1 MELICERLIDTMKSN
16 SSNIGNQVELPLKK
30 GNKQKK
36 AFVSSVYAC
45 VASERYIAQK
55 IGNRIPEGPK
65 SDKWEFFKFS
75 FLIKKKTIQRR
86 RKGECFNNLVRATL
100 ITISRAVICID

>member
-1 MELICERLIDTMKSN
+1 MICERLIDTMKSN

-45 VASERYIAQK
+45 VASERYIAKK
-55 IGNRIPEGPK
+55 IAIRIPEGPK

-75 FLIKKKTIQRR
+75 FLIKKKNNTKTTKRR
-86 RKGECFNNLVRATL
+86 ML
-100 ITISRAVICID
+100 

>member
-1 MELICERLIDTMKSN
+1 MICERLIDTMKSN

-36 AFVSSVYAC
+36 ALVSSVYAG
-45 VASERYIAQK
+45 VASERYIAKK
-55 IGNRIPEGPK
+55 IGIRIPEGPK

-75 FLIKKKTIQRR
+75 FLIKEKNNTKTTKRR
-86 RKGECFNNLVRATL
+86 ML
-100 ITISRAVICID
+100 

>member
-1 MELICERLIDTMKSN
+1 MICEALIDIMKSN

-45 VASERYIAQK
+45 VASERYIAKK
-55 IGNRIPEGPK
+55 IGIRIPEWPK
-65 SDKWEFFKFS
+65 SDKWEFLKFT
-75 FLIKKKTIQRR
+75 FLIKKKKTVQRR
-86 RKGECFNNLVRATL
+86 RKGEFFNHLVRATV
-100 ITISRAVICID
+100 ITISLAVICID

>member
-1 MELICERLIDTMKSN
+1 MELICERLIDAMNSN

-45 VASERYIAQK
+45 VASERYIAKK
-55 IGNRIPEGPK
+55 IGIRIPEGPK

-75 FLIKKKTIQRR
+75 LLIKKKNNTKTTKRR
-86 RKGECFNNLVRATL
+86 ML
-100 ITISRAVICID
+100 

>member
-1 MELICERLIDTMKSN
+1 MKKVLELELICERLIDTMKSN

-36 AFVSSVYAC
+36 ALVSSVYAG
-45 VASERYIAQK
+45 VASERYIAKK
-55 IGNRIPEGPK
+55 IGIRIPEGPK

-75 FLIKKKTIQRR
+75 FLIKEKNNTKTTKRR
-86 RKGECFNNLVRATL
+86 ML
-100 ITISRAVICID
+100 

>member
-1 MELICERLIDTMKSN
+1 MELICERLTDTMKSN

-36 AFVSSVYAC
+36 TFVSSVYAC

-75 FLIKKKTIQRR
+75 FLIKKNNTKTTKRR
-86 RKGECFNNLVRATL
+86 ML
-100 ITISRAVICID
+100 

>member
-75 FLIKKKTIQRR
+75 FLIKKNNTKTTKRR
-86 RKGECFNNLVRATL
+86 ML
-100 ITISRAVICID
+100 

>member
-1 MELICERLIDTMKSN
+1 MKSN

-36 AFVSSVYAC
+36 TFVSSVYAG
-45 VASERYIAQK
+45 VASERYIAKK
-55 IGNRIPEGPK
+55 IGIRIPEGPK

-75 FLIKKKTIQRR
+75 FLIKKKNNTKTTKRR
-86 RKGECFNNLVRATL
+86 ML
-100 ITISRAVICID
+100 

>member
-1 MELICERLIDTMKSN
+1 MKSN

-45 VASERYIAQK
+45 VASERYIAKK
-55 IGNRIPEGPK
+55 IGIRIPEWPK
-65 SDKWEFFKFS
+65 SDKWEFLKFT
-75 FLIKKKTIQRR
+75 FLTKKKKTVQRR
-86 RKGECFNNLVRATL
+86 RKGEFFNHLVRATV
-100 ITISRAVICID
+100 ITISLAVICID